1 MMIVTTISEMQQI
14 ADDYRRNGKK
24 IGIVPTMGC
33 LHEGHLSLIN
43 LAKHHADV
51 VITTLFVN
59 PSQFGPTEDFEK
71 YPRDFE
77 RDNKLAE
84 SAGTDI
90 LFVPSKEDMYPSDH
104 LTNINV
110 ERITDVLEGKIRPTH
125 FRGVATVVGKLFN
138 ITKPHIA
145 VFGQKD
151 AQQTVVI
158 QQMVKDLN
166 NDIKIIIAPTV
177 RESDGLAMS
186 SRNVYLSTTE
196 RNESAVLYQSL
207 QLAKQLIDEGERN
220 CSTIIS
226 EMTKLITSKPSA
238 KIDYVLISN
247 ASSLE
252 ELVTLQTGCKI
263 LVSLAVRFG
272 TTRLIDNIIHT
283 KK

>member
-1 MMIVTTISEMQQI
+1 MIVSTIGEMKQI

-24 IGIVPTMGC
+24 IGVVPTMGY
-33 LHEGHLSLIN
+33 LHEGHLSLIS
-43 LAKHHADV
+43 LAKQHADV
-51 VITTLFVN
+51 IITTLFVN
-59 PSQFGPTEDFEK
+59 PTQFGPTEDFEK

-77 RDNKLAE
+77 RDKQLAE

-90 LFVPSKEDMYPSDH
+90 FFVPSKEEMYQSDH
-104 LTNINV
+104 LTSINV
-110 ERITDVLEGKIRPTH
+110 ERITSVLEGKIRPTH

-151 AQQTVVI
+151 AQQTIVI
-158 QQMVKDLN
+158 QRMVKDLN
-166 NDIKIIIAPTV
+166 FDIRIIIAPTV
-177 RESDGLAMS
+177 RETDGLAMS

-196 RNESAVLYQSL
+196 RNESVVIYQSL
-207 QLAKQLIDEGERN
+207 QLAKRLIDEGERN

-238 KIDYVLISN
+238 KIDYISISD

-252 ELVTLQTGCKI
+252 ELVTLQAGCKI
-263 LVSLAVRFG
+263 LVSLATRFG
-272 TTRLIDNIIHT
+272 ATRLIDNIIHIT
-283 KK
+283 K